1 MKQRI
6 LFLLVAVLLGATTML
21 SAQQI
26 GRWEKLGERTVKFA
40 SERDAISCR
49 GKGSFTKLKIHV
61 NDAPVEFGQVLV
73 KFTNGSVQ
81 KLYIRQTIPAGGYT
95 RIIDLRGNKRAIKEV
110 VFYYKSKKGYKWGRH
125 KRATV
130 SVWGRH

>member
-6 LFLLVAVLLGATTML
+6 LFLLLAVILGATTL
-21 SAQQI
+21 VSAQQI

-40 SERDAISCR
+40 SERDAISCK
-49 GKGSFTKLKIHV
+49 GKGTFTKLKIHV
-61 NDAPVEFGQVLV
+61 KDAPVEFGKVLV
-73 KFTNGSVQ
+73 RYSNGSTQELQV
-81 KLYIRQTIPAGGYT
+81 RQVIPAGGET
-95 RIIDLRGNKRAIKEV
+95 RVIDLRGNQRAIKEV
-110 VFYYKSKKGYKWGRH
+110 IFYYKSKKGYKWGKH